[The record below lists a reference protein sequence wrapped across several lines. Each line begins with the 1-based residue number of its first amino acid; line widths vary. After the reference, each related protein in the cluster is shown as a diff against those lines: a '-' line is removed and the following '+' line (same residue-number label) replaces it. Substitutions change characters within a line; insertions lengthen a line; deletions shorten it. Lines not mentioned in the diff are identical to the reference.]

1 MKKGISIGI
10 ILLFIVT
17 AVSPMVIGY
26 NVGVFDEDI
35 PTENYNCY
43 NVAEN
48 IREQES
54 FLGDPPEEEW
64 NHTFDGPGDDKGK
77 YVIQTTD
84 GGYNLVD

>member
-1 MKKGISIGI
+1 
-10 ILLFIVT
+10 
-17 AVSPMVIGY
+17 MVIGY

-64 NHTFDGPGDDKGK
+64 NHTFDGPMLFKQQMEAILS
-77 YVIQTTD
+77 YVIKLIKLEITD
-84 GGYNLVD
+84 